1 MSFEGLQVDY
11 KHIVVDR
18 ADGVVT
24 ITLNE
29 PRYLNPWLIPMM
41 EELMVE
47 LERVKADPDD
57 RVLVFTGA
65 GDAFSAGGDVHAM
78 GNVAHPDPHFMQWR
92 GDHERGLLSVPTMTA
107 EERLER
113 HTFSGTPV
121 HKKVFYLDKP
131 TIAAVNGVAA
141 GAGADLA
148 LSCDLRIAS
157 TTARFIEVYIRR
169 GLIPLDG
176 GAFWAPY
183 HLPHAK
189 AMEMLLT
196 GDAMSA
202 DEALHFGLVN
212 KVVPPEELMDTTME
226 LARRLARGPAV
237 AIQLVKHMVR
247 EIHMR
252 ENYERNWDLAEKA
265 GPVTR
270 ETWDSSEGVRSFLE
284 KRQPQFRGY

>member
-1 MSFEGLQVDY
+1 MEY
-11 KHIVVDR
+11 KHILVDR
-18 ADGVVT
+18 DGGVVT

-47 LERVKADPDD
+47 LDRVKADPDD

-65 GDAFSAGGDVHAM
+65 GDAFSAGGDMHAS
-78 GNVAHPDPHFMQWR
+78 GGVAYPEPHFMRWH
-92 GDHERGLLSVPTMTA
+92 GDHQRGLLNVPTMTA
-107 EERLER
+107 EERLELK
-113 HTFSGTPV
+113 TMSGTPV

-148 LSCDLRIAS
+148 FSCDLRIAS
-157 TTARFIEVYIRR
+157 DRARFIEVYIRR

-183 HLPHAK
+183 HVPHAK

-196 GDAMSA
+196 GDAMNA
-202 DEALHFGLVN
+202 QEALQFGLVN
-212 KVVPPEELMDTTME
+212 KVVPPEELMPATME
-226 LARRLARGPAV
+226 LAHRLARGPAV

-252 ENYERNWDLAEKA
+252 ENYERNWELAEKA
-265 GPVTR
+265 GAVVR
-270 ETWDSSEGVRSFLE
+270 ETADNKEGIQSFLE
-284 KRQPQFRGY
+284 KRQPQFRGS